1 MSSLHRFT
9 PLLTAFDSR
18 GSTVR
23 TVAYHRQRA
32 GDEPQARVSR
42 NTFGAT
48 GFLQQQRDPRLSALQ
63 AANADENASFSHSCS
78 LSGRPLRTHSVDA
91 GWRIGLWGSAG
102 QPISHWDSRGS
113 RQRREYDGLLRP
125 VAVFEQAA
133 DETRERCVE
142 RLAYGLNT
150 AEDAAYNRCGRLIR
164 HDDPAGSLSLDG
176 YGLLGAVTGQTRR
189 LMDVDAQVDWPVPGH
204 LRGPELASERF
215 VSSWQY
221 DALGGMQVMTDA
233 RGNRRLWQY
242 DVDGEL
248 ARVDLVFSS
257 GRRKV
262 VLDRRVY
269 NALGQVTFERGGNGM
284 VTVASYHAAAGT
296 LLRLSTR
303 RSQPQGSTLQ
313 DLSYDYDR
321 VGNVRSIRDTA
332 QPAAWSGNARI
343 DSTRLFEYDTLYQLI
358 KATGRENARNSSG
371 AGLPGIVLFGA
382 TQDDLWR
389 NYTRH
394 YQYDAGGNL
403 LQMQHVP
410 SSGQGYTRRMSVAAR
425 SNHSVLQGHGA
436 GFDRCGN
443 QQALAPGQVMSWNLR
458 NQLAHVTRVAREDG
472 EPDDETYLYDAGGQ
486 RVLKRR
492 TSRTPTR
499 NHLRE
504 VLYLPGLELRR
515 DHATGQWLNVLS
527 VQAGLVMVNALQ
539 WDQGRPAA
547 VADEQL
553 RYSLAD
559 QSGSC
564 TLELDEQAAL
574 LGQEGYYPFGATAW
588 WAAKSAI
595 EASFRTVRYSGK
607 ERDAT
612 GLYYYG
618 YRYYAPWLQRWIN
631 PDPAGAVDGLNLYA
645 MVNNNPMT
653 RVDPDGQASSSMTQ
667 RVSLGLQ
674 AVAFF
679 TLVGLGLGFLLD
691 APSIGATG
699 GALLGLMALVAV
711 VYEGYGNAR
720 RRALYTPPEISAEDV
735 AQWLSRQ
742 AIEIAETRGLSHEE
756 TNRLVNF
763 FYEHQDKQL
772 LSVAAHTTKEGKIYG
787 FVGPELSTNMANK
800 LMTTGFP
807 IGKEMRQLG
816 YKNFVL
822 RDPVR
827 AQADEP
833 SAAAGASRF
842 EVQAITALAKR
853 KVSKTVVPA
862 ARQESHVGAVQ
873 APPEPFNADIGAVE
887 HLMAGREG
895 RIIALTLGHL
905 SEGRMGA
912 VHWHRYQDEGGLWS
926 ADLHGYPGGGT
937 GRGSMRLMFRHLGGP
952 RYRVVGVRNPH

>member
-78 LSGRPLRTHSVDA
+78 LSGRLLRTHSVDA

-221 DALGGMQVMTDA
+221 DALGGMRVMTDA

-313 DLSYDYDR
+313 DLNYDYDR

-410 SSGQGYTRRMSVAAR
+410 YTRRMTVAAR
-425 SNHSVLQGHGA
+425 SNHSVLQGDGA

-458 NQLAHVTRVAREDG
+458 NQLVHVTRVAREDG
-472 EPDDETYLYDAGGQ
+472 EPDDETYLYHAGGQ

-515 DHATGQWLNVLS
+515 DYATGQWLNVLS
-527 VQAGLVMVNALQ
+527 VQAGLVTVNALQ

-816 YKNFVL
+816 YKNIVL

>member
-78 LSGRPLRTHSVDA
+78 LSGRLLRTHSVDA

-142 RLAYGLNT
+142 RLAYGLKT

-221 DALGGMQVMTDA
+221 DALGGMRVMTDA

-371 AGLPGIVLFGA
+371 AGVPGIVLFGA

-458 NQLAHVTRVAREDG
+458 NQLVQVTRVAREDG

-515 DHATGQWLNVLS
+515 DYATGQWLNVLS
-527 VQAGLVMVNALQ
+527 VQAGLVTVNALQ

-691 APSIGATG
+691 APSIGATV

-816 YKNFVL
+816 YKNIVL

>member
-78 LSGRPLRTHSVDA
+78 LSGRLLRTHSVDA

-343 DSTRLFEYDTLYQLI
+343 DSTRLFEYDTLNQLI

-425 SNHSVLQGHGA
+425 SNHSVLQGDGA

-458 NQLAHVTRVAREDG
+458 NQLVQVTRVAREDG

-486 RVLKRR
+486 RVLKRH

-504 VLYLPGLELRR
+504 VLYLPGLEMRR

-816 YKNFVL
+816 YKNIVL